1 MTSHQ
6 WKAPVSTTKE
16 IKRLTEVW
24 KTTEHL
30 FRKEIARLQNI
41 DRVFMAS
48 EESYMKFDKT
58 TFIADTGAST
68 HMVNSDDGMF
78 DCKDIMEP
86 IVLCN
91 GKKMMATKIGKIRMT
106 AIQVD
111 GSTADVVLQGVKFV
125 PGLDM
130 NLFSVM
136 RSLDQG
142 WNISNDK
149 THMMLSKNKITL
161 KFDREYPTKNGRLV
175 GINLVTRTRSN
186 TGELAMQ
193 AMEEGANDDTKPTKT
208 WNINRMHQVYNH
220 ANEEKLRRTAKIY
233 GWKITGKMEPCME
246 CQMSNIKQKAVAKY
260 TDTKSE
266 IAGERI
272 FIDTSSIK
280 AKTLGGS
287 KYVLGI
293 VDDASNYTWGSMLK
307 KKSD

>member
-1 MTSHQ
+1 M
-6 WKAPVSTTKE
+6 
-16 IKRLTEVW
+16 
-24 KTTEHL
+24 
-30 FRKEIARLQNI
+30 AR
-41 DRVFMAS
+41 
-48 EESYMKFDKT
+48 EEGYEQFDKS

-68 HMVNSDDGMF
+68 HMVNSDEGMF
-78 DCKDIMEP
+78 DCKDIEEP

-91 GKKMMATKIGKIRMT
+91 GKKMIARKIGKVRMT
-106 AIQVD
+106 ALQVD

-130 NLFSVM
+130 NLFSVL

-149 THMMLSKNKITL
+149 THMMLNKGKTTI

-186 TGELAMQ
+186 DGEFAMQ
-193 AMEEGANDDTKPTKT
+193 ATEGEPTKT

-220 ANEEKLRRTAKIY
+220 ADEEKLRRTAKAY
-233 GWKITGKMEPCME
+233 GWKITGKLEPCQE
-246 CQMSNIKQKAVAKY
+246 CQESNIRQKAVAKF
-260 TDTKSE
+260 TSTKSNVP
-266 IAGERI
+266 GERI

-280 AKTLGGS
+280 EKTLGGS
-287 KYVLGI
+287 KYLLGI

-307 KKSD
+307 KKSDQVPTCRDLHLAR